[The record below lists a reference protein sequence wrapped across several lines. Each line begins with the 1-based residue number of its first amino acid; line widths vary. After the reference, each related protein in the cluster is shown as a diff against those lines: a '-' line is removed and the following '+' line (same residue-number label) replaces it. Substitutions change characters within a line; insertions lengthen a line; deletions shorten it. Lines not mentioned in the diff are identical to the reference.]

1 MIETT
6 PFLQGDVESACEWLL
21 HYLLEGA
28 QTVYLG
34 ILDAHETTAEMA
46 ALAATYG
53 TRVQIFPMVSA
64 NQLYVA
70 IEQPRDYH
78 RRGPVVPE
86 LSRTHSVSIHP
97 VTGCIVL
104 ILAVLPPQLHAVS
117 GLPSLFCLRSAG

>member
-6 PFLQGDVESACEWLL
+6 PFCKGDVGSVCEWLE

-28 QTVYLG
+28 VTVYIG
-34 ILDAHETTAEMA
+34 ILDAHETTDEMA

-70 IEQPRDYH
+70 ITQP
-78 RRGPVVPE
+78 
-86 LSRTHSVSIHP
+86 
-97 VTGCIVL
+97 
-104 ILAVLPPQLHAVS
+104 
-117 GLPSLFCLRSAG
+117 